1 MSKLEHICRQEAARA
16 IGVEGAYEAVQS
28 RSQLAPHAGR
38 RYGGDAIRI
47 KSRKNSTTY
56 NLINYVVVK
65 VENCKC
71 RPVTPDR
78 AIATHDSPNTEAHAP
93 RLICYNLQLINY
105 VVVKVE

>member
-47 KSRKNSTTY
+47 KSRKKSTTITEDRT
-56 NLINYVVVK
+56 NLNYVVVK

-93 RLICYNLQLINY
+93 RLIC
-105 VVVKVE
+105 